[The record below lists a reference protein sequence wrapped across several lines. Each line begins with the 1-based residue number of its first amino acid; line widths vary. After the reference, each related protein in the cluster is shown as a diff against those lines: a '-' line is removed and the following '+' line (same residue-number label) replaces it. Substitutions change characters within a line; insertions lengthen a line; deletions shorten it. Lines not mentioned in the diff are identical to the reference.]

1 MSAAT
6 SAGAEYQPPV
16 SIDNAYKT
24 ERLNELAR
32 RVHQG
37 SAHAGLAIVAED
49 QADNLR
55 LAVLERRDEAEQRLL
70 SQTEERCTYV
80 HCKTCNYRAW
90 KAADVCRTQNHS
102 LVYLKGTKRYFRCRN
117 CSKRTTTFERYPS
130 VCCRFV
136 TVCFFSLICLTEY
149 LSSSQRYSL
158 GLGNFVVAS

>member
-130 VCCRFV
+130 VCCSN
-136 TVCFFSLICLTEY
+136 CGESLFEKASIIKEMQNKLEL
-149 LSSSQRYSL
+149 LSR
-158 GLGNFVVAS
+158 